1 MASSI
6 ATIATRGCTAGCVAL
21 LFLLAAGCNTVQ
33 DGWTPPLRR
42 NPLNLTP
49 AKGHVVNMN
58 DPYAMAY
65 VVQDVRDLL
74 EAGVWRWTSRR
85 PELRVYL
92 DDIGGL
98 KFTTDFTVP
107 ESGFGH
113 TGPVTISFLVN
124 GHLLDR
130 VKCEQP
136 GNQHFEKPVPE
147 SWLHARWL
155 NFVTMEPDKTW
166 SDAKS
171 TYGFI
176 LTRAGF
182 APN

>member
-1 MASSI
+1 M
-6 ATIATRGCTAGCVAL
+6 IATRASTAGCAAL
-21 LFLLAAGCNTVQ
+21 LFLLVMGCNTAQ
-33 DGWTPPLRR
+33 DGWAPPVPR
-42 NPLNLTP
+42 NPLSLTP

-74 EAGVWRWTSRR
+74 EAGAWRWTSRR
-85 PELRVYL
+85 PELRIYL
-92 DDIGGL
+92 DDVRGL

-107 ESGFGH
+107 ESGFRR
-113 TGPVTISFLVN
+113 TGPVTISFLIN
-124 GHLLDR
+124 GNLLDR
-130 VKCEQP
+130 VKYQQP

-166 SDAKS
+166 SDAKF